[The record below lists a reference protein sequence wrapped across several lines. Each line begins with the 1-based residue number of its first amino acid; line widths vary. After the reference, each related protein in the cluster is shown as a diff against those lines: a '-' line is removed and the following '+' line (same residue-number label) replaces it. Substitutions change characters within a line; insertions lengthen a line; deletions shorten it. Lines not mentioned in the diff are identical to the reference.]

1 MAQHHLLTVAD
12 QRAATAQL
20 FWLTLHAP
28 ELARAVRPGQ
38 YLLLRCAPPGSADP
52 LLRRALFVAAA
63 EEQLGQIGL
72 LYAADERGLAWL
84 SRARTGDTL
93 DALGPF
99 GTPFALD
106 RRTRTLLLVGQ
117 GPGLAALL
125 LLARQHSARGGSVA
139 LLAGAPEP
147 ALLPPPFL
155 MPADVEYQSV
165 IGRTVQLLERRPDPA
180 PQPGKKSKGKPT
192 AAPAAQPAVDSAGL
206 IGWADQLC
214 TALPSDQLE
223 PLAEAVRAVKYRW
236 ERGFAQTLL
245 EAPLVCG
252 VGACGVCAV
261 ETRKGQRLCCSDG
274 PVFDLREVIK

>member
-1 MAQHHLLTVAD
+1 MPQQHFLTVAD
-12 QRAATAQL
+12 QRAATPQL

-72 LYAADERGLAWL
+72 LYAASERGLDWL
-84 SRARTGDTL
+84 SRARAGDTL

-106 RRTRTLLLVGQ
+106 RRTRTLLLAGQ
-117 GPGLAALL
+117 GPALAALL

-139 LLAGAPEP
+139 LLAGASDP
-147 ALLPPPFL
+147 ALLPPAFL
-155 MPADVEYQSV
+155 LPADVEYQSV
-165 IGRTVQLLERRPDPA
+165 VGRAVELLERRPAPA
-180 PQPGKKSKGKPT
+180 PQPGKKSKANPPT
-192 AAPAAQPAVDSAGL
+192 APSSQPGSDPTGL
-206 IGWADQLC
+206 IVWADQLC
-214 TALPSDQLE
+214 AALPEDQLE

-236 ERGFAQTLL
+236 ERGFAGVLL
-245 EAPLVCG
+245 DGPLVCG

-261 ETRKGQRLCCSDG
+261 ETRKGQRLRCSDG
-274 PVFDLREVIK
+274 PVFDLRDVMK

>member
-1 MAQHHLLTVAD
+1 MPQHLLLTVAD
-12 QRAATAQL
+12 QRAATPRL
-20 FWLTLHAP
+20 LWLTLHAP

-84 SRARTGDTL
+84 SRARAGDTL

-125 LLARQHSARGGSVA
+125 LLARQHSARGGAVA
-139 LLAGAPEP
+139 LLAAAPEP

-165 IGRTVQLLERRPDPA
+165 TGRAVQLLERRPDPA
-180 PQPGKKSKGKPT
+180 PPPGKLPKGKP
-192 AAPAAQPAVDSAGL
+192 PAAQPADDSVRL
-206 IGWADQLC
+206 LGWADQLC
-214 TALPSDQLE
+214 AALPGDQLE

-236 ERGFAQTLL
+236 ERGFAAALM
-245 EAPLVCG
+245 EGPLVCG
-252 VGACGVCAV
+252 VGACGVCPV
-261 ETRKGQRLCCSDG
+261 ETRKGQRLRCSDG
-274 PVFDLREVIK
+274 PVFDLRDVT